1 MALGA
6 HTVEQAPL
14 SLDMTMGEL
23 MDREDAVRV
32 FKDLLVSYFP
42 EAAEFV
48 ESGSGAPAGP
58 PYRRSP
64 ECCPTARIS
73 WPTWKGGSPR

>member
-1 MALGA
+1 
-6 HTVEQAPL
+6 
-14 SLDMTMGEL
+14 

-58 PYRRSP
+58 PYRRSRNA
-64 ECCPTARIS
+64 ARRREFLADLEGRFTTLAAGTEVS
-73 WPTWKGGSPR
+73 